1 MKVFRKKSKPQ
12 PRENQGQSCADPRE
26 VDTGSHS
33 GASGHSGTCVNLNR
47 DQCTDNEK
55 SRCLSKVGAKL
66 RRSRTL
72 KPSPATDSK
81 LAANLDDS
89 TPLGGSRPVGST
101 PGEPR
106 LDSRSTPLGQKGLG
120 VPPPIGSRP
129 VGSWLFD
136 QDTVATDEEEQV
148 FVRYTSGELLLRRQ
162 DIPQECKRVLKMLNT
177 SFEQALDPKIKYSL
191 HSKLEWYSLLPFESC
206 TSFET
211 DDPKKYLTLLRE
223 ALDKRL
229 YGLQE
234 VKQQIIMAVHD
245 RLRNPT
251 CKRNILVLKGPKG
264 SGKTKIAQIVANT
277 IGLPFYK
284 IALGGL
290 IDATVFK
297 GSDQVWSGSS
307 PSMILQILARSRCS
321 NPVILLDEIDK
332 LSHSEK
338 GIEVANSMLHVLDP
352 TQNTQFHDLFL
363 SEIPHDISGIWFFVT
378 MNESSPLADALKD
391 RLEIIEISPYT
402 TKEMVQIV
410 KKHIFPELM
419 AEKNVQS
426 ELITLSDEAVE
437 LLCAT
442 KGKESLRTVE
452 RHLARLIS
460 KLSLL
465 NTMGESH
472 PEAGF
477 VTFPCEVTVEYIEA
491 LCAPSVNENA
501 YSEMY
506 I

>member
-1 MKVFRKKSKPQ
+1 MKLLKKRSK
-12 PRENQGQSCADPRE
+12 
-26 VDTGSHS
+26 SHP
-33 GASGHSGTCVNLNR
+33 GTCVPLKPKDTPSESQDSTRAKRTKLGAKIRRSFVPSGR
-47 DQCTDNEK
+47 DQSKPILSEQVPKGSCDPSSVDHERK
-55 SRCLSKVGAKL
+55 SS
-66 RRSRTL
+66 
-72 KPSPATDSK
+72 
-81 LAANLDDS
+81 
-89 TPLGGSRPVGST
+89 
-101 PGEPR
+101 
-106 LDSRSTPLGQKGLG
+106 LDSPRVERSP
-120 VPPPIGSRP
+120 S
-129 VGSWLFD
+129 
-136 QDTVATDEEEQV
+136 EQV
-148 FVRYTSGELLLRRQ
+148 PKEQHIDTLSYTSGELLFLRQ
-162 DIPQECKRVLKMLNT
+162 DISEESRRVLKMLNN
-177 SFEQALDPKIKYSL
+177 SYEQALDPKIKYAL
-191 HSKLEWYSLLPFESC
+191 HSKLEWYSLLPFESSA
-206 TSFET
+206 SFET
-211 DDPKKYLTLLRE
+211 DDPKKYLGLLRE
-223 ALDKRL
+223 ELDKKL
-229 YGLQE
+229 YGLEQ
-234 VKQQIIMAVHD
+234 VKEQIIMVIND
-245 RLRNPT
+245 RLRNPN
-251 CKRNILVLKGPKG
+251 CKRNIIVLKGQKA

-338 GIEVANSMLHVLDP
+338 GIEVANSMLHLLDP

-363 SEIPHDISGIWFFVT
+363 SEIPHDISGILFFVT

-391 RLEIIEISPYT
+391 RLEIIEIPPYT
-402 TKEMVQIV
+402 TKDMVQIA

-419 AEKNVQS
+419 VEKNVES

-452 RHLARLIS
+452 HDLARLIS

-465 NTMGESH
+465 NTMGETH

-477 VTFPCEVTVEYIEA
+477 VTFPCEVTVEYIKA
-491 LCAPSVNENA
+491 LCSPLISDAF
-501 YSEMY
+501 YGDMY
-506 I
+506 T